1 MSQVSRI
8 HYACERLMDA
18 AQGKGGLLV
27 LSLEDGLTEVV
38 LVRRE
43 DLELLLAT
51 WGEKR
56 AD

>member
-1 MSQVSRI
+1 MSQVRA
-8 HYACERLMDA
+8 ACERLLDS
-18 AQGKGGLLV
+18 AQGKMGLLV
-27 LSLEDGLTEVV
+27 LNFEDGLQECV

-56 AD
+56 A